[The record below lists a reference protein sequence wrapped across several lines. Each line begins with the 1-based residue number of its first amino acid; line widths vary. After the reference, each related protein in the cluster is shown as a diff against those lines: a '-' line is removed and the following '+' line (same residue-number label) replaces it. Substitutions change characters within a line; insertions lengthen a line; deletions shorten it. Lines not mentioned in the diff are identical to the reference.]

1 MDYSVDYEKL
11 FFHLFLHSPVYFKKV
26 YKNFFTNGDIDFLCQ
41 LSKNFY
47 EKYKESPSKEQL
59 KALVSNVDNKSIN
72 IDDELIDIIFDVNLK
87 QYEDEWLRKTAEAWI
102 TWKNFD
108 KQLFNTV
115 EFVKLQDVTPD
126 NVVSVVQKAISML
139 TERGMTKFDN
149 DLGLD
154 FFNPEDHLHQAANKM
169 SSGKDFI
176 DRITGGG
183 YDTKSLVVWC
193 GQANVG
199 KSIFL
204 ANEAVNFV
212 RRGIN
217 VAFISA
223 EMAGQKV
230 IKRIGSNLLN
240 IPMSEYDQKSYDR
253 AYMARRLERVGT
265 GVMPPGKLFVKQVP
279 TSQFSVLDMETY
291 LRDLE
296 DTKGIKLKVI
306 IVDYINILA
315 NYRNA
320 NSENTYMK
328 IKQISEDLRG
338 MAVKNDWLIISA
350 TQISKQGW
358 SSTDITMDKIAES
371 AGLAHTADMLLAI
384 IQDEQMHFDK
394 TYWVKILKIRDGEG
408 KDRKCKFEIN
418 YEYMRLTET
427 SEVI

>member
-1 MDYSVDYEKL
+1 MEYSVDYEKL
-11 FFHLFLHSPVYFKKV
+11 FFHLFLKSPVYFKKI
-26 YKNFFTNGDIDFLCQ
+26 YKNFFSNDDIDFLCQ
-41 LSKNFY
+41 LSKKFY
-47 EKYKESPSKEQL
+47 ETYKESPSKEQL
-59 KALVSNVDNKSIN
+59 KALVSNAEKNTN

-115 EFVKLQDVTPD
+115 EFVKLQEVTPE
-126 NVVSVVQKAISML
+126 NVVHVVQKAISML
-139 TERGMTKFDN
+139 SERGMTKFDS

-154 FFNPEDHLHQAANKM
+154 FFNPEDHLHQANNKI

-183 YDTKSLVVWC
+183 YDTKSLVIWA
-193 GQANVG
+193 GQANIG

-204 ANEAVNFV
+204 ANDAVNFV
-212 RRGIN
+212 RRGVN

-223 EMAGQKV
+223 EMSAQKV

-240 IPMSEYDQKSYDR
+240 IPMSEYDKKSYDR
-253 AYMARRLERVGT
+253 AFIATRLERAGS
-265 GVMPPGKLFVKQVP
+265 GVMPPGRLFVKQVP
-279 TSQFSVLDMETY
+279 TSQFSVLDMESY
-291 LRDLE
+291 LKDLE
-296 DTKGIKLKVI
+296 ETKGIKIKVVV
-306 IVDYINILA
+306 VDYINILA

-328 IKQISEDLRG
+328 IKQIAEDLRG

-350 TQISKQGW
+350 TQINKQGW

-384 IQDEQMHFDK
+384 IQDEQMHMNK
-394 TYWVKILKIRDGEG
+394 EYWIKILKIRDGEG
-408 KDRKCKFEIN
+408 KDKKCRFEID
-418 YEYMRLTET
+418 YEFMRLSET
-427 SEVI
+427 SDVI